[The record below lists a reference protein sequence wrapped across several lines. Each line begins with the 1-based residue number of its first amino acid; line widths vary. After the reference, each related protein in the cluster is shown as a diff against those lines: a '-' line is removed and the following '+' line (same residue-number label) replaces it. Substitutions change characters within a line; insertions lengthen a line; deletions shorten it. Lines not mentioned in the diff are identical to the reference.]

1 MVGKI
6 VRLKLVNTLGVVSKY
21 NEKTYTY
28 TVLIRD
34 GHISGIREKDFVEI
48 TPSRNSDY
56 ETSTIK
62 S

>member
-1 MVGKI
+1 MIGKI
-6 VRLKLVNTLGVVSKY
+6 VRLKIVNTLGVVSDY
-21 NEKTYTY
+21 NKKTYTY

-34 GHISGIREKDFVEI
+34 GHISGIKESDIVQI
-48 TPSRNSDY
+48 TPTRISDY